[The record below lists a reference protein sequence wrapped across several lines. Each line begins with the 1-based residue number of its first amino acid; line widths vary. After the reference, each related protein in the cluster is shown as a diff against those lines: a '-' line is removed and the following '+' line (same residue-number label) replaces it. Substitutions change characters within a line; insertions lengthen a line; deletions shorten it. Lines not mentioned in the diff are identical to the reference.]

1 MSGWRH
7 AGPRTE
13 HRWPFRADGRASQD
27 GRGGQDGGRT
37 DELAMELRGLGCQM
51 LGCWIMPARRRLSV
65 PELRAVE
72 LHECDRDSGA
82 RAAQSPQPEHGRRG
96 QPGSLRIMNH
106 DGTRLSCL
114 SHGSIEAKPTGGGGC
129 GRADGPGPERGER
142 RPRADD
148 AALRCRGRRVWVLKP
163 RSSSISTV

>member
-1 MSGWRH
+1 
-7 AGPRTE
+7 
-13 HRWPFRADGRASQD
+13 
-27 GRGGQDGGRT
+27 
-37 DELAMELRGLGCQM
+37 MELRV
-51 LGCWIMPARRRLSV
+51 PARRRLSV

-106 DGTRLSCL
+106 DRTRLSCG

-163 RSSSISTV
+163 RSSSISNNDRRAWPGRPGQRARVACPRPGPPRRLSKKRSLGTRLATETLHVWMGRIGH